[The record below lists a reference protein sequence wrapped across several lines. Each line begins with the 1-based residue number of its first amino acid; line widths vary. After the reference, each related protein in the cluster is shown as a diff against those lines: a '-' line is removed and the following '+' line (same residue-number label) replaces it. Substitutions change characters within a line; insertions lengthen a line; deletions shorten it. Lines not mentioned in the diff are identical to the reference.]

1 MVLSV
6 VAIIA
11 AEIRAKAYRLS
22 YRDGPCLLVTPSADA
37 IGGWTI
43 GIRGS
48 KNPRFRGLARHRS
61 ARSTRRM

>member
-22 YRDGPCLLVTPSADA
+22 YRDGPCLLVTPS
-37 IGGWTI
+37 GGRYW
-43 GIRGS
+43 RMDY
-48 KNPRFRGLARHRS
+48 RH
-61 ARSTRRM
+61 